1 MGAPLISV
9 IIPCFDY
16 EQWVGAAVR
25 SALAQDWPAIEVIAV
40 DDGSTDGT
48 PEVLA
53 SFGDAIRVIR
63 RPNGGLNAATSTGFE
78 AATGEFITLLDAD
91 DEWQP
96 DRCRLLAEALI
107 ATPEAGLAYG
117 DMEVIDTEGTVIV
130 ESFREGFKLP
140 VADGNVLGDL
150 LSGNVISAGALMV
163 RASLRER
170 FHPIP
175 EHAAWQDWWIA
186 SRVAEVA
193 GVVAIDAPVNR
204 YRHHEANMNLGQHG
218 ARFVEIC
225 RTEAPFRRWLL
236 TTVDPGLVSPRD
248 LFLGVA
254 NYDHHLRKIAEADG
268 STVDDV
274 VAPTA
279 EDRAKADELIR
290 EGLRVL
296 AADGPAAAMA
306 PITRAAALVPS
317 SLEARV
323 LLDDLLLTAEGP
335 VEPAPEPRRI
345 AVAVS
350 APDALDKRGLLA
362 AWARAF
368 SGDDDV
374 TLVVVGLRQR
384 VDDLIAA
391 AARHGLDQP
400 DAADVVTLEERHPA
414 AVAARLGRETDAVV
428 TSAAEVDALAAALRR
443 RSAVTA

>member
-1 MGAPLISV
+1 VDAPLITV
-9 IIPCFDY
+9 IIPCFNY

-63 RPNGGLNAATSTGFE
+63 RENGGLNAATSTGFE

-91 DEWQP
+91 DEWRP

-107 ATPEAGLAYG
+107 ADPEAGLAYG
-117 DMEVIDTEGTVIV
+117 DMEIIDTDGNVIV
-130 ESFREGFKLP
+130 TSFRETFKLP

-163 RASLRER
+163 RTSLRER

-175 EHAAWQDWWIA
+175 EVAAWQDWWIA

-193 GVVAIDAPVNR
+193 GVVAIDAPVNL
-204 YRHHEANMNLGQHG
+204 YRNHDANMNLGQHG
-218 ARFVEIC
+218 ARFIEIC
-225 RTEAPFRRWLL
+225 RAEVPFRRWLL
-236 TTVDPGLVSPRD
+236 TTVDPALVTPRD

-268 STVDDV
+268 CTVDDV

-279 EDRAKADELIR
+279 EDRAAADELVR
-290 EGLRVL
+290 DSLRVL
-296 AADGPAAAMA
+296 AEDGPAAAIV
-306 PITRAAALVPS
+306 PLTRAAALVPS

-323 LLDDLLLTAEGP
+323 LLDDVLLTAEGP

-345 AVAVS
+345 AIGVS
-350 APDALDKRGLLA
+350 APDALDRPDLLA
-362 AWARAF
+362 AWSRSF
-368 SGDDDV
+368 SGQDDI
-374 TLVVVGLRQR
+374 TLVVIGLRQR
-384 VDDLIAA
+384 TEDLVE
-391 AARHGLDQP
+391 AARQCGLDQP
-400 DAADVVTLEERHPA
+400 HAADVVTLEERHPA
-414 AVAARLGRETDAVV
+414 AVQARLGRRLDALVA
-428 TSAAEVDALAAALRR
+428 SAADVDALAVALRK
-443 RSAVTA
+443 RSAAAA